1 MDLSPQR
8 VLKALP
14 KSRER
19 AVTVDRLAEALGLSE
34 TQTARLREY
43 LKEFART
50 GLAATKNH
58 RYWRKSLEG
67 MLIGTLRG
75 TRSGHAFVVPVTLDS
90 IPVFVRGGSI
100 LFRQPVVQHTGEM
113 AGQTLRLLV
122 PAAEAAEGT
131 EYEDD
136 GHTLAHLRGASLRRR
151 FSARRDGGRWTLQA
165 AAAEGSYRPPPRDL
179 EVDVRGMA
187 EPGSVSLGAE
197 TLARLAPE
205 ALAGAAAGWSRTPEG
220 DVVIKV
226 RDRFEPFAITLTR

>member
-1 MDLSPQR
+1 MAP
-8 VLKALP
+8 VLREAMTEREVYLP
-14 KSRER
+14 KG
-19 AVTVDRLAEALGLSE
+19 TWY
-34 TQTARLREY
+34 EY
-43 LKEFART
+43 R
-50 GLAATKNH
+50 GGR
-58 RYWRKSLEG
+58 RYEG
-67 MLIGTLRG
+67 
-75 TRSGHAFVVPVTLDS
+75 GHAFVVPVTLDS

-136 GHTLAHLRGASLRRR
+136 GHTLAHLRGTSLRRR

-197 TLARLAPE
+197 TLARLA
-205 ALAGAAAGWSRTPEG
+205 ALNAMRFAYDATPVSLMARKG
-220 DVVIKV
+220 
-226 RDRFEPFAITLTR
+226 RP